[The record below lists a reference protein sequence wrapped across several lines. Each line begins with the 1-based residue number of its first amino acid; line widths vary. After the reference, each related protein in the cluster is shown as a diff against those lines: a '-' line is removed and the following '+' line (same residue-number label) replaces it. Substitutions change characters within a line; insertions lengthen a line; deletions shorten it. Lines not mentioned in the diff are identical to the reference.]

1 MRAASGAS
9 AAEPSL
15 KSGSVAS
22 GVFGRRGMRDYDPRT
37 ADERRTVRRVSFPA
51 GWDRRDRWTLTFVDP
66 DIERAFQAATADHAR
81 RRLVL
86 NAVANVPV
94 WIIGAIAA
102 GLFIAG
108 VYDRP
113 IWLMAVAQCLGLAA
127 GGIWA
132 IRGARSRRSVDRV
145 YLALD
150 LAGGLALT
158 AMTVISGRF
167 ESYAAFLLL
176 FTAVNAL
183 AVQRVSFIPSVAAVI
198 GQLAMFTVAAIAIGL
213 AALPF
218 QFVLLG
224 SAFAILVAGNYMVE
238 DSERREF
245 AQARLIA
252 SLHRQVDDL
261 LHRYV
266 EPGVVDSILADQSK
280 GELGGI
286 QMEVSVMFA
295 DLTGFT
301 AFSDQ
306 VEPAAAVAL
315 LNESFAAAVPVVRE
329 AGGTIVQFAGDAMMV
344 IWNAPRPQPHHARL
358 AARAAIGLQRATAH
372 FADDPAH
379 PRFRVGL
386 NTGLALVGNIGT
398 DELKDFSAIGD
409 TTNLA
414 ARLQSFAA
422 PGSIVIGP
430 RTYELIC
437 EVATVRDLG
446 PHGLKGKSAAVHL
459 YELLEMSE
467 A

>member
-1 MRAASGAS
+1 MI
-9 AAEPSL
+9 
-15 KSGSVAS
+15 
-22 GVFGRRGMRDYDPRT
+22 RRLVTY
-37 ADERRTVRRVSFPA
+37 AA
-51 GWDRRDRWTLTFVDP
+51 GWDQRDRWTLTFADP
-66 DIERAFQAATADHAR
+66 DVERAFQAAAAEHAR
-81 RRLVL
+81 RRLEINSVV
-86 NAVANVPV
+86 NIAT
-94 WIIGAIAA
+94 WIVGAIAA
-102 GLFIAG
+102 GLVIPG
-108 VYDRP
+108 IYDRP
-113 IWLMAVAQCLGLAA
+113 IWLIAVAQCVMLTAA
-127 GGIWA
+127 GIWA
-132 IRGARSRRSVDRV
+132 VRPSRSRRAVDNA
-145 YLALD
+145 YLVVD
-150 LAGGLALT
+150 LTGGLALT
-158 AMTVISGRF
+158 TMAVVSGLF

-183 AVQRVSFIPSVAAVI
+183 AVQRVSFIPSVVAII
-198 GQLAMFTVAAIAIGL
+198 GQLAMFTIAGMAIGL

-218 QFVLLG
+218 QFVLLA
-224 SAFAILVAGNYMVE
+224 SAFAVLASGNYMVE

-252 SLHRQVDDL
+252 ALHRQVDDL
-261 LHRYV
+261 LHRYL
-266 EPGVVDSILADQSK
+266 EPGVVDSIIAEPSR
-280 GELGGI
+280 GELGGE

-301 AFSDQ
+301 AFSDR
-306 VEPAAAVAL
+306 VEPAAAVDL
-315 LNESFAAAVPVVRE
+315 LNRVFAAAVPVVRE

-344 IWNAPRPQPHHARL
+344 IWNAPHPQDDHARL

-398 DELKDFSAIGD
+398 AELKDFSAIGD

-430 RTYELIC
+430 RTHELIC

-446 PHGLKGKSAAVHL
+446 PHELKGKAAAVHL
-459 YELLEMSE
+459 YELLEMAE

>member
-1 MRAASGAS
+1 MTQ
-9 AAEPSL
+9 
-15 KSGSVAS
+15 
-22 GVFGRRGMRDYDPRT
+22 GV
-37 ADERRTVRRVSFPA
+37 PA
-51 GWDRRDRWTLTFVDP
+51 TLLPGWDRRRRWSLQFVDNEV
-66 DIERAFQAATADHAR
+66 ERAFQAGAADPAR

-94 WIIGAIAA
+94 WIVGTVAA
-102 GLFIAG
+102 GLFIPG
-108 VYDRP
+108 VFDRP
-113 IWLMAVAQCLGLAA
+113 IWLMAVGQCIGLAA

-132 IRGARSRRSVDRV
+132 LRGSRSRRAVDGV
-145 YLALD
+145 YLVLD
-150 LAGGLALT
+150 LTGGLALV
-158 AMTVISGRF
+158 AMTVIAGLF

-183 AVQRVSFIPSVAAVI
+183 AVQRVSFIPSVVAVI
-198 GQLAMFTVAAIAIGL
+198 GQLAMFTIAGIAIGL

-218 QFVLLG
+218 QFVLLA
-224 SAFAILVAGNYMVE
+224 SAFGVLVAGNYMVE

-245 AQARLIA
+245 AQGRLIA
-252 SLHRQVDDL
+252 ALHRQVDDL
-261 LHRYV
+261 LHRYL
-266 EPGVVDSILADQSK
+266 EPGVVDSIIADPTR
-280 GELGGI
+280 GELGGV

-301 AFSDQ
+301 AFSDR
-306 VEPAAAVAL
+306 VEPTEAVAL
-315 LNESFAAAVPVVRE
+315 LNKVFAAAVPVVRE

-344 IWNAPRPQPHHARL
+344 IWNAPHPQPDHACL

-398 DELKDFSAIGD
+398 AELKDFSAIGD

-414 ARLQSFAA
+414 ARLQSFAD

-430 RTYELIC
+430 RTRELIGDA
-437 EVATVRDLG
+437 ATVRDLG
-446 PHGLKGKSAAVHL
+446 EHQLKGKAATVHL
-459 YELLEMSE
+459 YELLEMSG

>member
-1 MRAASGAS
+1 MS
-9 AAEPSL
+9 ATP
-15 KSGSVAS
+15 
-22 GVFGRRGMRDYDPRT
+22 GVGVPVT
-37 ADERRTVRRVSFPA
+37 LPA
-51 GWDRRDRWTLTFVDP
+51 GWDRRFRWTLEFVDREV
-66 DIERAFQAATADHAR
+66 ERAFQGAAADRAR

-86 NAVANVPV
+86 NAIANVPV
-94 WIIGAIAA
+94 WIVGATAA
-102 GLFIAG
+102 GLFIPG
-108 VYDRP
+108 IYDRP
-113 IWLMAVAQCLGLAA
+113 IWLLAVAQCIGLGA
-127 GGIWA
+127 GGTWA
-132 IRGARSRRSVDRV
+132 LRGPRSRRAVDSV
-145 YLALD
+145 YLILD
-150 LAGGLALT
+150 LTGGLALT
-158 AMTVISGRF
+158 AMTVIAGRF

-183 AVQRVSFIPSVAAVI
+183 AVQRVSFIPSVVAVI
-198 GQLAMFTVAAIAIGL
+198 GQLAMFTVAGIAIGL

-218 QFVLLG
+218 QFVLLA

-238 DSERREF
+238 DSERREY

-252 SLHRQVDDL
+252 ALHAQVDDL
-261 LHRYV
+261 LHRYL
-266 EPGVVDSILADQSK
+266 EPGVVDSIIADPSR
-280 GELGGI
+280 GELGGE

-301 AFSDQ
+301 AFSDR

-315 LNESFAAAVPVVRE
+315 LNKVFAAAVPVVRG

-344 IWNAPRPQPHHARL
+344 IWNAPHPQPDHACL

-398 DELKDFSAIGD
+398 AELKDFSAIGD

-422 PGSIVIGP
+422 PGSIIIGP
-430 RTYELIC
+430 RTRELLG
-437 EVATVRDLG
+437 EAATVRDLG
-446 PHGLKGKSAAVHL
+446 LHELKGKAAPVQL

>member
-1 MRAASGAS
+1 
-9 AAEPSL
+9 L
-15 KSGSVAS
+15 
-22 GVFGRRGMRDYDPRT
+22 
-37 ADERRTVRRVSFPA
+37 
-51 GWDRRDRWTLTFVDP
+51 TLTFVDP
-66 DIERAFQAATADHAR
+66 DLEDAFQAGTANHAR

-94 WIIGAIAA
+94 WIVGATAA
-102 GLFIAG
+102 GLFIPG

-113 IWLMAVAQCLGLAA
+113 IWLLAVGQCIGLIA

-132 IRGARSRRSVDRV
+132 FRQPRSWGAVDRV
-145 YLALD
+145 YLTLD
-150 LAGGLALT
+150 LTGGLALT
-158 AMTVISGRF
+158 VMTVLSGLF

-176 FTAVNAL
+176 FTAINAL
-183 AVQRVSFIPSVAAVI
+183 AVQRVSFIPSVVAVV
-198 GQLAMFTVAAIAIGL
+198 GQLAMFTVAGIAIGL
-213 AALPF
+213 AVLPF
-218 QFVLLG
+218 QFVLLA
-224 SAFAILVAGNYMVE
+224 SAFGILVAGNYMVE

-252 SLHRQVDDL
+252 ALHAQVDDL
-261 LHRYV
+261 LHRYL
-266 EPGVVDSILADQSK
+266 EPGVVDSIIAEPSR
-280 GELGGI
+280 GELGGV

-315 LNESFAAAVPVVRE
+315 LNEVFAAAVPVVRA

-344 IWNAPRPQPHHARL
+344 IWNAPHPQPDHAHL
-358 AARAAIGLQRATAH
+358 AARAALGLQRATAH

-398 DELKDFSAIGD
+398 AELKDFSAIGD

-422 PGSIVIGP
+422 PGSVVIGP
-430 RTYELIC
+430 RTHELIC
-437 EVATVRDLG
+437 GVATVRDLG
-446 PHGLKGKSAAVHL
+446 LHELKGKAATVHL

>member
-1 MRAASGAS
+1 MT
-9 AAEPSL
+9 L
-15 KSGSVAS
+15 
-22 GVFGRRGMRDYDPRT
+22 
-37 ADERRTVRRVSFPA
+37 PA
-51 GWDRRDRWTLTFVDP
+51 GWDRRDRRTLAFADP
-66 DIERAFQAATADHAR
+66 DVERAFQAATADHAG

-94 WIIGAIAA
+94 WIVGTIAA
-102 GLFIAG
+102 GLFIPG
-108 VYDRP
+108 IYDRP
-113 IWLMAVAQCLGLAA
+113 IWLLAVAQCVGLAA
-127 GGIWA
+127 GGVWA
-132 IRGARSRRSVDRV
+132 LRGARSRRAVDGV
-145 YLALD
+145 YLVLD
-150 LAGGLALT
+150 LTGGLVLV
-158 AMTVISGRF
+158 AMTVIPGLF
-167 ESYAAFLLL
+167 ETYAAFLLL

-183 AVQRVSFIPSVAAVI
+183 AVQRVSFIPSVLAVI
-198 GQLAMFTVAAIAIGL
+198 GQLSMFTVAAIAVGL

-218 QFVLLG
+218 QFVLLA
-224 SAFAILVAGNYMVE
+224 SAFGVLVAGNYMVE

-245 AQARLIA
+245 AQGRLIA
-252 SLHRQVDDL
+252 ALHRQVDDL
-261 LHRYV
+261 LHRYL
-266 EPGVVDSILADQSK
+266 EPGVADSIIADPSR
-280 GELGGI
+280 GELGGE

-301 AFSDQ
+301 AFSDR
-306 VEPAAAVAL
+306 VEPSAAVAL
-315 LNESFAAAVPVVRE
+315 LNKVFAAAVPVVRG

-344 IWNAPRPQPHHARL
+344 IWNAPTPQPDHACL

-398 DELKDFSAIGD
+398 AELKDFSAIGD

-430 RTYELIC
+430 RTRELIG
-437 EVATVRDLG
+437 EAATVRDLG
-446 PHGLKGKSAAVHL
+446 PHELKGKAAPVHL